1 MSKIN
6 TFIIPIIRPDFIE
19 RMLFTLYQF
28 TQKDSFNVIVI
39 DQTTTKEA
47 QEKCEKYA
55 HLWIRPY
62 RNLGF
67 SKAMN
72 TGIRLCDTKYI
83 TLANDDIEFMDKR
96 WWQGIVDTFAT
107 DPKIIAV
114 NPMSPKE
121 ASWGY
126 GHTAENHEHWH
137 PDQSPAFANHQ
148 GEFTPVDNKAGIVP
162 VIHGKPF
169 SDSGQWTEEEYT
181 WLLENHPLWKNGA
194 CIDAIAMWCTVFKKT
209 GLEEIGLLEE
219 RFYPG
224 GGEDYDMNAR
234 AYSCG
239 YPTPREECDPD
250 FHRRM
255 VATSRSW
262 VWHHWG
268 KSREIS
274 AATPQAHIFSSR
286 ERWNANE
293 QLWTPSF
300 DVWGHYD
307 DNGVKKPIIR
317 QKAITIDEL

>member
-1 MSKIN
+1 MKIN
-6 TFIIPIIRPDFIE
+6 TFIIPIIRSDFIE
-19 RMLFTLYQF
+19 RMLFTLYRY

-47 QEKCEKYA
+47 QEKCENYS

-67 SKAMN
+67 AKAMN
-72 TGIRLCDTKYI
+72 TGIRLADTKFI
-83 TLANDDIEFMDKR
+83 TLANDDIEFMNKK
-96 WWQGIVDTFAT
+96 WWDGIVSAFA
-107 DPKIIAV
+107 DDQKIIAV

-121 ASWGY
+121 ATWGY
-126 GHTAENHEHWH
+126 GHRADNHDTWEPKTGFTA
-137 PDQSPAFANHQ
+137 
-148 GEFTPVDNKAGIVP
+148 VDNKEGMVP
-162 VIHGKPF
+162 VFDGKPF
-169 SDSGQWTEEEYT
+169 LYQESYSDEEYDT
-181 WLLENHPLWKNGA
+181 LLNRHPSWAKNSA
-194 CIDAIAMWCTVFKKT
+194 CDAIAMWCTVFKKT
-209 GLEEIGLLEE
+209 GLDEIGLLEE

-234 AYSCG
+234 AYSCA
-239 YPTPREECDPD
+239 YPNEREVCDPD

-255 VATSRSW
+255 IGTSKSW

-274 AATPQAHIFSSR
+274 QATPTAKIFASR

-293 QLWTPSF
+293 ELWAPSF

-307 DNGVKKPIIR
+307 KDGIKKPIHR
-317 QKAITIDEL
+317 TKTPLIDEL